1 MTFLLATLEQGEAVL
16 KFPYDDGLRRLLRA
30 IPGRRWDPGKRA
42 WIVPLDPERAQAVAL
57 LLEHLALRATV
68 SEQLARALAR
78 QRGRRAHDECVLDVA
93 RPNES
98 WWLTF
103 ATDKAPALV
112 AALLEHPDSHE
123 LPTIGRALI
132 PLDEQASRLVDAL
145 PTDAGRLRLSEDA
158 AHALTEIAQGPSSD
172 LDGTG
177 RPGARPGAGLGAMAY
192 DVELRQDRRRQQ
204 WVLIAAE
211 HAPLA
216 RALAA
221 RSDLHTAESA
231 NGSFA
236 IAAVEHDAHLI
247 AELLEHLEMASIDPR
262 TQNWLTRATTWSG
275 TIDVGGEPTKPLFL
289 LLGDPAKLPPELRD
303 RAVSVPGGVSLPLTL
318 DSWRA
323 IEEGTQGFTTPAT
336 RRCVVA
342 LKEGRPAPGAVLE
355 LSAVH
360 EDPTFVLAPGHDT
373 NQLEAFGALA
383 GASVPVPKTPR
394 PGGKRRGVNR
404 RANLA
409 PLAAAADSKGRRDHG
424 QLPAIRA
431 DPFCVEA
438 LDVFLAD
445 RDVWIAPDALVVL
458 QEIREQH
465 AHAAGLVALSAATD
479 AELDTSSQEALA
491 RLGGELKPFQR
502 AGVAYLLAQRRAFLA
517 DEQGLGKTIEALAT
531 LEADDAYPAIVV
543 CPASL
548 KLNWIREIERWLP
561 GRSTQVL
568 TGTGVKRFVHEDS
581 TDTPTALTTDTP
593 TDPRVT
599 ASQAD
604 IPAADITV
612 VNYDILAARGEA
624 LAATKPK
631 AVVLDESHYCKN
643 AAAKRT
649 QAVAHLAASVPNE
662 GLVLALTGTPV
673 MNRPPELIS
682 QLRII
687 GRLPDFGSGAQFGR
701 RFKGIDAHMRLHW
714 HLRSRCFVR
723 RLKADVL
730 PQLPAK
736 TRTIVPVELDNEAEY
751 RLAETDVIAWL
762 RSRPL
767 DLKELDAK
775 IAAALRAERLV
786 RLNALKLLAAR
797 GKLHAALAWIHD
809 FCSSGERLVVFA
821 RHREVQRAVIERFPH
836 ALHILGEDSHAARDA
851 SVSAFQAADD
861 SENQLIVCS
870 LEVAGQGL
878 TLTQASNVAFLEL
891 DWTPAKHD
899 QAEDRCHRIGQQD
912 AVNAWYLLAA
922 GTIDETMA
930 NLLERKR
937 AIIGAVTDG
946 REEDDEAIVDAL
958 ARELAGEPYRRLRAV
973 A

>member
-1 MTFLLATLEQGEAVL
+1 MTFLQATLEQGEAVL
-16 KFPYDDGLRRLLRA
+16 KFPYDDGLRRLLRT
-30 IPGRRWDPGKRA
+30 IPGRRWDPGERA

-57 LLEHLALRATV
+57 LLENLSRRATV

-78 QRGRRAHDECVLDVA
+78 QRGKRAHDECVLDVA

-103 ATDKAPALV
+103 ATDRAPTLV

-123 LPTIGRALI
+123 LPAIGRALI
-132 PLDEQASRLVDAL
+132 PLDEQAVRLVDAL
-145 PTDAGRLRLSEDA
+145 PADAGRLRLSEDA
-158 AHALTEIAQGPSSD
+158 AHALTEVAQGPSSH
-172 LDGTG
+172 LGDG
-177 RPGARPGAGLGAMAY
+177 RSGARPGAGLGAMAY
-192 DVELRQDRRRQQ
+192 DVELRQDRRKQQ

-221 RSDLHTAESA
+221 RSDLHTAESPK
-231 NGSFA
+231 GSFA

-247 AELLEHLEMASIDPR
+247 AELVEHLEMASIDPR
-262 TQNWLTRATTWSG
+262 AQSWLARATTWSG
-275 TIDVGGEPTKPLFL
+275 TIDVGGEPTEPLFL

-323 IEEGTQGFTTPAT
+323 IEERTQGFTTPAT
-336 RRCVVA
+336 RRCVAA

-373 NQLEAFGALA
+373 TQLEAFGALA
-383 GASVPVPKTPR
+383 GASPAPAQKPPR
-394 PGGKRRGVNR
+394 PGGRRRGANR

-409 PLAAAADSKGRRDHG
+409 PLAAGDSRGRRDHG

-438 LDVFLAD
+438 LDAFLAE
-445 RDVWIAPDALVVL
+445 RDVWIEPDALVAL

-479 AELDTSSQEALA
+479 AQLDASSQQALA

-548 KLNWIREIERWLP
+548 KLNWIRELERWLP
-561 GRSTQVL
+561 GRSTQTL
-568 TGTGVKRFVHEDS
+568 AGMGS
-581 TDTPTALTTDTP
+581 GGP
-593 TDPRVT
+593 
-599 ASQAD
+599 

-624 LAATKPK
+624 LAAMEPK

-649 QAVAHLAASVPNE
+649 QAVARLAASVPNE

-736 TRTIVPVELDNEAEY
+736 TRTVVPVELDNEAEY

-809 FCSSGERLVVFA
+809 FCTSGERLVVFA

-836 ALHILGEDSHAARDA
+836 ALHILGEDSHVARDA
-851 SVSAFQAADD
+851 SVNAFQAADD
-861 SENQLIVCS
+861 SDNQLIVCS

-958 ARELAGEPYRRLRAV
+958 ARELTGEPYRRLRAV